1 MRVKAFSISQYP
13 SAIQDTVNE
22 QIEIL
27 ESKGYIVT
35 NIKFYQGKAIIFY
48 DEKTLNFPINYCG
61 QAQTTTAPALNPTY
75 TMTLS

>member
-1 MRVKAFSISQYP
+1 MRVKAFSIARYP

-27 ESKGYIVT
+27 ESKGYTIKD
-35 NIKFYQGKAIIFY
+35 IKFYQEKAIILY
-48 DEKTLNFPINYCG
+48 DENTLNFPINYCG
-61 QAQTTTAPALNPTY
+61 QAQTAPALSSTY

>member
-13 SAIQDTVNE
+13 LTIQDTVNE
-22 QIEIL
+22 QIEKL

-35 NIKFYQGKAIIFY
+35 NVKFYQGKAIIFY

-61 QAQTTTAPALNPTY
+61 QSQTAPALNPTY

>member
-1 MRVKAFSISQYP
+1 MRIKAFSIPQYP

-27 ESKGYIVT
+27 ESKGYTIKD
-35 NIKFYQGKAIIFY
+35 IKFYQEKAIILY
-48 DEKTLNFPINYCG
+48 DENTLNFPINYCG
-61 QAQTTTAPALNPTY
+61 QAQTAPALSPTY